1 MSAARPS
8 EGARAEAAGGGRPPL
23 AAHRQRG
30 LTLIELMVALSVFAV
45 LGVLSYRA
53 LSEVANSHTR
63 LEASFERWRAINR
76 SIQRIDTDLLQAVST
91 TGRNAGQPGAD
102 GATPGGTP
110 APTVRSTTAAP
121 MLLTRTA
128 SGGPEFQFLRLD
140 DTRGVRRVG
149 YRLVDGRLEWLR
161 WSGRDAIGDPD
172 VEPLLDK
179 VRGVRWRFL
188 LNNNRLD
195 AWPPGD
201 TRATLP
207 DAVILELDLEGTG
220 VLTRVIALR

>member
-1 MSAARPS
+1 MSRRSA
-8 EGARAEAAGGGRPPL
+8 
-23 AAHRQRG
+23 QRG
-30 LTLIELMVALSVFAV
+30 LTLIELMVALSLFAV

-91 TGRNAGQPGAD
+91 TGRNPGQPGAD
-102 GATPGGTP
+102 GATPGGLP
-110 APTVRSTTAAP
+110 GGNPIPTVRSTTAAP
-121 MLLTRTA
+121 MLLTRAA

-161 WSGRDAIGDPD
+161 WSGRDALGEPT
-172 VEPLLDK
+172 VEPLLDN

-201 TRATLP
+201 TRVTLP

>member
-1 MSAARPS
+1 MSRSA
-8 EGARAEAAGGGRPPL
+8 
-23 AAHRQRG
+23 RQRG
-30 LTLIELMVALSVFAV
+30 LTLIELMVALAIFAI

-53 LSEVANSHTR
+53 LAEVANSRAR
-63 LEASFERWRAINR
+63 LEENFERWRGIGRAM
-76 SIQRIDTDLLQAVST
+76 QRIDTDLLQVVAPAAE
-91 TGRNAGQPGAD
+91 AGSASPQAS
-102 GATPGGTP
+102 P
-110 APTVRSTTAAP
+110 A
-121 MLLTRTA
+121 MLLTRA
-128 SGGPEFQFLRLD
+128 AGGGPELQFLRLD

-201 TRATLP
+201 TRVTLP